1 MHRADTERKLSI
13 VTLRNEGRRQSLV
26 LDEDFPLAS
35 SSSDTSSSVEE
46 DTGTGHES
54 AQSLDLDKLSELKE
68 STANDGSIEKRR
80 QVSKHT
86 SSRSQSSIDLSH
98 VKVSQTIKE
107 IDRMNSGIRLRK
119 KRGTRTGKKGSPG
132 AEPAADFDVQDQ
144 VEEMLRSKFSD
155 IEFYT
160 TSTTIFDAEYF
171 KNSEFFGLYIL
182 FWLGTGFL
190 MLSNLVQSYFESN
203 LPFYERPVAKTLG
216 KDVLKIGVTDLGM
229 YLTSYGVYIIQWA
242 CLKEYLQW
250 NSSGKVI
257 HVLFEFGHFLSWL
270 KYAEY
275 AEFHWIGKVF
285 LCLHG
290 IVFLMKMHSYGF
302 YNGYLW
308 NILDELVFS
317 ESYLE
322 RLEANDGS
330 TTLPPGYEIE
340 SVKKTL
346 RHSIIFCKFEL
357 EFQSKPSVLAD
368 NSGPGSYTPSVLE
381 NMDREDLKVN
391 VEFPSNITLFNFFEF
406 SNYPV
411 VVYTL
416 HFTRTKKIRWAYV
429 AEKVIGIFG
438 IIFLMLLVA
447 DNMMYPLVLRAIKA
461 REELPVPERIVQYCF
476 ILLDMMPPFLMEYLF
491 TFFLIWDSIL
501 NAIAELSRFA
511 DRDFY
516 GPWWSCTDWAEFARI
531 WNRPVH
537 KFLLRHVYH
546 SSLST
551 LNLNKGQSSL
561 FTFIIS
567 SVVHE
572 LVMYVIFRRL
582 RGYLLLLQMSQLPL
596 IMIGNTKFMKGKKVL
611 GNVICWVGFIS
622 GPSLIC
628 TAYLMF

>member
-1 MHRADTERKLSI
+1 M
-13 VTLRNEGRRQSLV
+13 
-26 LDEDFPLAS
+26 LDKDFPLAS
-35 SSSDTSSSVEE
+35 SSSDNSSSVEE
-46 DTGTGHES
+46 DTDAGHGSVQKGDQDE
-54 AQSLDLDKLSELKE
+54 LIELKE
-68 STANDGSIEKRR
+68 STANNGSIEKGRPL
-80 QVSKHT
+80 SKHT
-86 SSRSQSSIDLSH
+86 SLRLQSSIDLSPL
-98 VKVSQTIKE
+98 KVSKTIEE
-107 IDRMNSGIRLRK
+107 IGRMNSGIRLRK
-119 KRGTRTGKKGSPG
+119 KKGTKTGKKGLPG
-132 AEPAADFDVQDQ
+132 AEPVTHFDAKDE
-144 VEEMLRSKFSD
+144 VEDLLRSKFSD

-160 TSTTIFDAEYF
+160 TPTTIFDAEYF

-190 MLSNLVQSYFESN
+190 MLSNVVQSYFESN
-203 LPFYERPVAKTLG
+203 VPFYERPVAKTLG
-216 KDVLKIGVTDLGM
+216 KDVLKIGITDLGM
-229 YLTSYGVYIIQWA
+229 YLTSYGAYFIQWA
-242 CLKEYLQW
+242 CLKEYLHW
-250 NSSGKVI
+250 NSLGKVI
-257 HVLFEFGHFLSWL
+257 HVLFEFGHFLLWL
-270 KYAEY
+270 KFAED

-290 IVFLMKMHSYGF
+290 VVFLMKMHSYGF

-322 RLEANDGS
+322 RLEDNDGT
-330 TTLPPGYEIE
+330 TTLPSGYEIE
-340 SVKKTL
+340 SVKQTL
-346 RHSIIFCKFEL
+346 RNSIIFCKFEL
-357 EFQSKPSVLAD
+357 EFQSKPSVFAD
-368 NSGPGSYTPSVLE
+368 NNGTSSYTPSVLE
-381 NMDREDLKVN
+381 NLDKEDLKVN
-391 VEFPSNITLFNFFEF
+391 VKFPSNITLFNFFEY
-406 SNYPV
+406 SSYPV

-416 HFTRTKKIRWAYV
+416 HFTRTKKIRWNYV
-429 AEKVIGIFG
+429 AEKVVGIFG

-447 DNMMYPLVLRAIKA
+447 DNMMYPLVLKALKA
-461 REELPVPERIVQYCF
+461 REELPVPERIVQYSF
-476 ILLDMMPPFLMEYLF
+476 ILLDMIPPFLMEYLF
-491 TFFLIWDSIL
+491 TFILIWDSIL

-561 FTFIIS
+561 FTFMIS